1 MNKLFKLIFVVTLL
15 IAGLTHAFANLS
27 DDLSRAEA
35 VLKQARTAI
44 GGDAKI
50 HSIQSLTVKG
60 KYRRVM
66 PDREINGEREF
77 DLLLPDK
84 FMKTDSIYFAGMG
97 TTVTTYRT
105 LSGNESWT
113 GGTQGGPLVIRMG
126 ESETPTKED
135 KERFQRMQT
144 HELRAEFA
152 RYLLALLLSPPQG
165 FDVKF
170 DYAGE
175 AVADDGRADVVD
187 ASGPDGFAARLFL
200 DKETHLPL
208 MLSYRG
214 VKPRIM
220 TMTHNQG
227 DNRKREDLIKEAR
240 EKAAREGRAEPE
252 YADMQW
258 RFSDYRKVNGLS
270 LPHRIT
276 QATDG
281 TVNEEW
287 EIKSFELNPQFKAD
301 KFQKK

>member
-1 MNKLFKLIFVVTLL
+1 MNKLFKFIFVFSLL
-15 IAGLTHAFANLS
+15 IAGLTHAFAGLS
-27 DDLSRAEA
+27 DDVSRAEA

-44 GGDAKI
+44 GGEAKI

-97 TTVTTYRT
+97 TTVTTYRA

-126 ESETPTKED
+126 DSETPTKED
-135 KERFQRMQT
+135 AERIQRMQT
-144 HELRAEFA
+144 QELRAEFA
-152 RYLLALLLSPPQG
+152 RYLLALLLNPPQG
-165 FDVKF
+165 FDMKF

-175 AVADDGRADVVD
+175 AVADDGRADVLD
-187 ASGPDGFAARLFL
+187 ASGPDGFTARLFL

-214 VKPRIM
+214 IKPRM
-220 TMTHNQG
+220 VTMTHRPN
-227 DNRKREDLIKEAR
+227 DNRNREDLIKEAR
-240 EKAAREGRAEPE
+240 EKAAREGNVAPE
-252 YADMQW
+252 YAEMQW
-258 RFSDYRKVNGLS
+258 RFSDYRKENGLS

-281 TVNEEW
+281 EVNEEW
-287 EIKSFELNPQFKAD
+287 EIKTFEINPQFKAD

>member
-1 MNKLFKLIFVVTLL
+1 MNKLFKLIFISSVA
-15 IAGLTHAFANLS
+15 IAGLTHALAGLG

-35 VLKQARTAI
+35 VLKEARAAI
-44 GGDAKI
+44 GGESKI

-66 PDREINGEREF
+66 PDREISGEREF

-84 FMKTDSIYFAGMG
+84 FMKTDSIFLAGMG
-97 TTVTTYRT
+97 TTVTTYGA
-105 LSGNESWT
+105 LNGNESWT
-113 GGTQGGPLVIRMG
+113 GGSQGGPLIIRMG
-126 ESETPTKED
+126 ESGPPTKEGM
-135 KERFQRMQT
+135 ERVQRMQT
-144 HELRAEFA
+144 QELRAEFA

-175 AVADDGRADVVD
+175 AVADDGRADVID
-187 ASGPDGFAARLFL
+187 ASGPEGFSARLFL

-208 MLSYRG
+208 MLSYSG

-220 TMTHNQG
+220 TMTHRPS
-227 DNRKREDLIKEAR
+227 DNRKREDLIKEAQER
-240 EKAAREGRAEPE
+240 AAKEGKAEPE
-252 YADMQW
+252 HAEMQW
-258 RFSDYRKVNGLS
+258 RFSDYRKVGGLT

-276 QATDG
+276 QSTDG